1 MGTITAPGTAVRNV
15 IKVDDKEGNHYWIFD
30 ILHTSGDD
38 TNIEVPTTILSAAE
52 IPSGAATAG
61 DVTIVADVTAG
72 DGLREIQID
81 TGEATGV
88 KKIIARFRGSPS
100 GMGGGFN
107 A

>member
-1 MGTITAPGTAVRNV
+1 MGTITAVGTALRNV

-61 DVTIVADVTAG
+61 DVTIVADVTSG

-81 TGEATGV
+81 TGEATGI
-88 KKIIARFRGSPS
+88 KKIIARFRGTPA